1 MPRESA
7 LSVRKRE
14 RGIFHRGTKRDW
26 RCVTIKIATTLDE
39 ILKNRT
45 NISKKDNGA
54 ALSFDDYKRR
64 NGLSDL
70 GGYARAVNALYAA
83 SKQGLSSYGINNRE
97 ISNKGLQNS
106 GYAAYIDDLA
116 NAGFDAGLAKIKNSY
131 AKAESDA
138 ALSYQGYLDKYRDK
152 VTTLKKSVMSHL
164 VNNGVVDLSTAI
176 AYGMSAGLSQQD
188 AESIGRSAYEVTKQN
203 VFNTVLEQTVRLG
216 LDKEGARMLA
226 VKMGVSEA
234 DALSF
239 AEEVE
244 DMLRYYGNVSKEY
257 LEYLEQRSN

>member
-1 MPRESA
+1 M
-7 LSVRKRE
+7 
-14 RGIFHRGTKRDW
+14 
-26 RCVTIKIATTLDE
+26 
-39 ILKNRT
+39 
-45 NISKKDNGA
+45 
-54 ALSFDDYKRR
+54 
-64 NGLSDL
+64 
-70 GGYARAVNALYAA
+70 
-83 SKQGLSSYGINNRE
+83 
-97 ISNKGLQNS
+97 
-106 GYAAYIDDLA
+106 A